1 MNNFYE
7 ICKPTINLLHEKTTM
22 NSLYTTFWDKCLNII
37 RDNVNET
44 SFSTWFEPI
53 IPIKYENNVFTIQV
67 PSQFFYEYIEAQ
79 YADLL
84 KSTLNRVIA
93 PNTKLVYR
101 VVVDNNNKKNGTTD
115 VPGTE
120 KAPFQGK
127 KKIGVPE
134 FDSYLNFNYH
144 FDNFVEGDCNRLP
157 RTAGINIASQP
168 GKTIF
173 NPLFIYGKSGVGK
186 THLANAIGL
195 KTKELHPQKKVLYV
209 SANLFQL
216 QYTEASR
223 NNQIN
228 DFLNFYQLIDVLII
242 DDIHELGEGKKVS
255 TQNTFFHIFNHLH
268 QSGKQLIITCD
279 KKPAELEGL
288 EDRLL
293 TRFKWGLSAEI
304 EKPDFETRKAILL
317 SKTERDGLKIPDNVL
332 SFIAEHITDSIR
344 DLEGAII
351 SLIAQSTMNQKVI
364 NLDLAKKVVRNLV
377 NVTEKKHTI
386 KNIRDL
392 VCEYFKIP
400 VESLQSSSRK
410 REVVQA
416 RHIAMYFSKQLT
428 QESLT
433 SIGNSI
439 GKRNHATVIHACKTV
454 KDLMDTDKTF
464 RGNVLEIEKKLTF

>member
-1 MNNFYE
+1 
-7 ICKPTINLLHEKTTM
+7 M
-22 NSLYTTFWDKCLNII
+22 NSNCTTLWNKCLEVIK
-37 RDNVNET
+37 DNVNST
-44 SFSTWFEPI
+44 SFETWFEPI
-53 IPIKYENNVFTIQV
+53 IPIKYEDKVFTIQV
-67 PSQFFYEYIEAQ
+67 PSQFFYEYLEEK

-84 KSTLNRVIA
+84 KSTLFRIVA

-101 VVVDNNNKKNGTTD
+101 VIVDKDNKKNGSTD
-115 VPGTE
+115 VLGSARGT
-120 KAPFQGK
+120 FQGK

-134 FDSYLNFNYH
+134 FDSYLNYNYN
-144 FDNFVEGDCNRLP
+144 FDNFIEGDCNRLP

-216 QYTEASR
+216 QYTEASM
-223 NNQIN
+223 NNQTN
-228 DFLNFYQLIDVLII
+228 DFLNFYQMVDVLII
-242 DDIHELGEGKKVS
+242 DDIQELGEGKKVS

-268 QSGKQLIITCD
+268 QSGKQLILTCD

-304 EKPDFETRKAILL
+304 EQPDFETRILIL
-317 SKTERDGLKIPDNVL
+317 KSKVEKDGLRVPDAVI
-332 SFIAEHITDSIR
+332 SYIAENITDNIR
-344 DLEGAII
+344 DLEGTMI

-364 NLDLAKKVVRNLV
+364 NIDLAKKVVRNLV
-377 NVTEKKHTI
+377 TITEKKHTI

-392 VCEYFKIP
+392 VCEYFKLP
-400 VESLQSSSRK
+400 TESLLSKSRK

-416 RHIAMYFSKQLT
+416 RQIAMYFSKQLT
-428 QESLT
+428 KESLT
-433 SIGNSI
+433 TIGNTI
-439 GKRNHATVIHACKTV
+439 GQRNHATVLHACKTV
-454 KDLMDTDKTF
+454 KDLIETDKIF
-464 RGNVLEIEKKLTF
+464 RGSVEEIERKLNS